1 MLPNAKHTP
10 LYRLFN
16 FSKNRQKAVEI
27 ASSYKKIFE
36 GDYAKNVLADLAEY
50 CHVWTVDNIDLSN
63 AYKTAFNE
71 GKRSVFLHIAAML
84 NLNNKD
90 FNEFFEESAKR
101 LQARDNN
108 IS

>member
-1 MLPNAKHTP
+1 MQRNVRYAP
-10 LYRLFN
+10 LYRLFS
-16 FSKNRQKAVEI
+16 FSKNKQKAVEI
-27 ASSYKKIFE
+27 ASAYKNLFE

-71 GKRSVFLHIAAML
+71 GQRSVFLHIAAML